1 MKTIEEIK
9 GKLEELKRLDKRLE
23 IFGASSHKYEFNE
36 PLSMEELNQFEAK
49 YKVTLPKDYKAF
61 LNEVGNGGAGP
72 YYGVYPLK
80 EDLGDVENKF
90 ELLQFDFPH
99 KEEWNLSDKIF
110 TKFDEITGDDY
121 EEEDGN
127 FDEEIADFFSNI
139 FWSNYY
145 KDELTYGSIY
155 ISNYG
160 CGLRFLFIISG
171 EEKGKIWFDG
181 RADRGGIYPEID
193 DKENHLDFSDW
204 YIDWLNESILK
215 IKELENWTK
224 IKFEEFKKKEKFIA
238 DSRLSYLGVENL
250 TTRSILNEII
260 NEIAD
265 IYREIS
271 EKNDLYNKE
280 AEKKIDTNIKK
291 FFNDSLTLKV
301 ADRKRVYSYFEEIM
315 HIVRIGIRYKQG
327 FMYYLEDELGI

>member
-1 MKTIEEIK
+1 MKSINEIK
-9 GKLEELKRLDKRLE
+9 KKIEILKHLDKRFE
-23 IFGASSHKYEFNE
+23 IFGASSHKYEFNRTI
-36 PLSMEELNQFEAK
+36 SIEELNHFEEK
-49 YKVTLPKDYKAF
+49 YKVTLPEDYKAF

-72 YYGVYPLK
+72 YYGIYPLK
-80 EDLGDVENKF
+80 KDLGGVENKF

-99 KEEWNLSDKIF
+99 KEEWNLSEKFF
-110 TKFDEITGDDY
+110 TKFDEITGADY
-121 EEEDGN
+121 EDDEN
-127 FDEEIADFFSNI
+127 FDEEVAYFFDHI

-171 EEKGKIWFDG
+171 EEKGNIWFDG

-193 DKENHLDFSDW
+193 DKENHIGFSDW
-204 YIDWLNESILK
+204 YINWLNESILK

-224 IKFEEFKKKEKFIA
+224 IKFEEFKKKEKFLA

-265 IYREIS
+265 IYKEIS
-271 EKNDLYNKE
+271 EKNDVYNE
-280 AEKKIDTNIKK
+280 EKKLETNIKK
-291 FFNDSLTLKV
+291 FASDSLTLKTE
-301 ADRKRVYSYFEEIM
+301 DRKRIYSYFEEIM
-315 HIVRIGIRYKQG
+315 HIVRIDIRYKQG